1 MKSEKRIAR
10 KFKGK
15 VTRASGALAQD
26 KGDVKI
32 NQLKL
37 VLQVKETSKDRF
49 GINTKLL
56 DKCLE
61 DARSRNPEFFGGL
74 VVTFNSSKIG
84 LYKDQFIVYELWLK
98 GLSVYNDISK
108 KAVYLDSKVVKPS
121 STIYWFQDDKKR
133 KWYIVPANYYKWV

>member
-1 MKSEKRIAR
+1 MKSEKRIAK

-15 VTRASGALAQD
+15 VTRASGALPQD
-26 KGDVKI
+26 KGDVRV

-37 VLQVKETSKDRF
+37 ILQVKETSKDSFRV
-49 GINTKLL
+49 NTKLL

-74 VVTFNSSKIG
+74 LVTFSKFG
-84 LYKDQFIVYELWLK
+84 ELFKDQFVIYDLWLK
-98 GLSVYNDISK
+98 ALQLVYQDIQKRAVKVK
-108 KAVYLDSKVVKPS
+108 KLLIKPS
-121 STIYWFQDDKKR
+121 SGIYWFKDDKRR

>member
-1 MKSEKRIAR
+1 MKSEKRIAK

-15 VTRASGALAQD
+15 VTRASGALPQD
-26 KGDVKI
+26 KGDVRV

-37 VLQVKETSKDRF
+37 ILQVKETSKDSFRVS
-49 GINTKLL
+49 TKLL

-74 VVTFNSSKIG
+74 LVTFNKFG
-84 LYKDQFIVYELWLK
+84 ELFKDQFVIYDLWLK
-98 GLSVYNDISK
+98 ALQLVYQDIQKRAVKVK
-108 KAVYLDSKVVKPS
+108 KLLIKPS
-121 STIYWFQDDKKR
+121 SGIYWFKDDKRR